1 MQQSVLHLSC
11 SHLLC
16 LSKVIGFSLPPP
28 PPRRVTDTMKL
39 FNTCIPDDAISSEK
53 CKWEYAWKQRS
64 RWSFH
69 LFTFPTICRQQCIN
83 YSRIRSSS
91 RRVIALPLSQ
101 WHCVSRDK
109 LTASWGT
116 VTTASKA
123 PIKRISTTPNKGCV
137 TTATMSILK

>member
-1 MQQSVLHLSC
+1 MQQLVLLLSW

-16 LSKVIGFSLPPP
+16 LSRGIGFSLTPPP
-28 PPRRVTDTMKL
+28 TPVAGL
-39 FNTCIPDDAISSEK
+39 QFNTCIPDDAISSKK
-53 CKWEYAWKQRS
+53 CKWEYAWKQRW

-83 YSRIRSSS
+83 YSGIRSSS

-101 WHCVSRDK
+101 WHCLSRDK

-123 PIKRISTTPNKGCV
+123 RIKRISTTQNKGSV
-137 TTATMSILK
+137 TRAMIAIL